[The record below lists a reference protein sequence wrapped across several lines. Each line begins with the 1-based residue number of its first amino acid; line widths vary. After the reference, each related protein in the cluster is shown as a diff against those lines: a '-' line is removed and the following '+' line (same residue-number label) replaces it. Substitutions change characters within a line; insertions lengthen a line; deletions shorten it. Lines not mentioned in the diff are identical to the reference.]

1 MILYKHTKQ
10 LRSNKSNKQKRKKMT
25 KKQTETKIAKKTTTK
40 KVAEKTTKV
49 SKKEQDI
56 KKAKTLLTNNGIII
70 AEDGTVVV
78 DQVTQDF
85 RSAVLVL
92 SLAINLVVF
101 VTYLILMSTTKYDT
115 ALISALLPR

>member
-1 MILYKHTKQ
+1 MLLYKHKKQ
-10 LRSNKSNKQKRKKMT
+10 LISNKSNKQKRKKMT
-25 KKQTETKIAKKTTTK
+25 KKQTETKIAKKTTAK

>member
-1 MILYKHTKQ
+1 MLLYKHTKQ
-10 LRSNKSNKQKRKKMT
+10 LRSNKSNRQKRKKMT